1 MFEHMLIE
9 GKRPPVIREV
19 GESVCVNF
27 QRQEVSAPF
36 RAFVAEESNRGRL
49 LTVDQLL
56 VLQYLLEHV
65 ELDTPAAARLCQRDE
80 ATMRDALGR
89 METQLGYLERG
100 GTGRGT
106 YWTLRPHLHRQH
118 AGPGHPERNRRID
131 WEAAK
136 TRVLSV
142 LKQKCKRGEQGL
154 TNADIKTTDSLRPGT
169 GEAADE
175 RAARGG
181 RGTAGRQRPGRQ
193 LDLAYR
199 RNMS

>member
-106 YWTLRPHLHRQH
+106 YWTLRPVSRRH
-118 AGPGHPERNRRID
+118 AAGYGVVGPDAALTGRCDRICI
-131 WEAAK
+131 A
-136 TRVLSV
+136 SM
-142 LKQKCKRGEQGL
+142 RGP
-154 TNADIKTTDSLRPGT
+154 AIRS
-169 GEAADE
+169 
-175 RAARGG
+175 
-181 RGTAGRQRPGRQ
+181 GTAASTGRRPRP
-193 LDLAYR
+193 AC
-199 RNMS
+199 